1 MNQWNDEQKGN
12 YLATSLK
19 GSALSLLENL
29 PSDTRQDYKELVTG
43 LESRFGW
50 AHQQE
55 LHRSKFKSRLR
66 RRDKSPQEL
75 AEDLER
81 LARLAYPSAPEEMKD
96 LLAKEQFID
105 AILDGDTRL
114 RLKQSRPHS
123 PRAALILAM
132 ELESY
137 RLASR
142 QRDFQAR
149 GVNCDTAEGT
159 STEKPGHGECGQ
171 DDLLAQVKGLL
182 AEVAS
187 QCSGHPYQGDPDTRP
202 QCWGCGKRGHIKQ
215 NCWNLGGNWSR
226 DVQTQGNSKA
236 PLN

>member
-1 MNQWNDEQKGN
+1 MV
-12 YLATSLK
+12 A
-19 GSALSLLENL
+19 A
-29 PSDTRQDYKELVTG
+29 
-43 LESRFGW
+43 LESRFGSG
-50 AHQQE
+50 HQQE

-66 RRDKSPQEL
+66 RCDESLQGL

-81 LARLAYPSAPEEMKD
+81 LARLAYSSAPEEMKD
-96 LLAKEQFID
+96 LLTKGQFID
-105 AILDGDTRL
+105 AFLDGNTRL
-114 RLKQSRPHS
+114 RLKQSHPHS
-123 PRAALILAM
+123 LQAALTLAM
-132 ELESY
+132 ELESS

-159 STEKPGHGECGQ
+159 STEKPGHWECGQ

-187 QCSGHPYQGDPDTRP
+187 QGRGHPYQGDPDTRP
-202 QCWGCGKRGHIKQ
+202 QCWGCGKSGHIKR
-215 NCWNLGGNWSR
+215 NCWNLGTNWSR

-236 PLN
+236 PLNKTGRP